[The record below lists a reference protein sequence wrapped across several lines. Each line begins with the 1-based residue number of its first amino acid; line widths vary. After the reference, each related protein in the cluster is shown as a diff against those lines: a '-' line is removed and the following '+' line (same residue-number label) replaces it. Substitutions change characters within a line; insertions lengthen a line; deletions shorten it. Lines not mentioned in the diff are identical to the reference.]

1 MRVHAIDANGTD
13 PTPAVRSFTVDTVAP
28 TVSITAAPT
37 DPHPSSTA
45 TVEFTSEAE
54 ATFECRK
61 LFGDATDAAAVPCT
75 SPWVEPALADG
86 RWRLEVIAVDA
97 AGNRSAPAVAAFT
110 VATVLPPP
118 PTDPPPATDS
128 PASVP
133 VLTPAPT
140 PRPIATPAPAPRA
153 GQTIV
158 VRPVAGRVLVKRPGS
173 SEFSSLTGT
182 ASIPLGSELDTKQ
195 GRVILTSEPGDGRAL
210 HRALLYGGIFTVTQ
224 SGRFVEFAL
233 SEDLAPCGA
242 KVRSTKA
249 KKRRLVGDGKGNF
262 RTLGRYGS
270 ATVRGTKWLVEDS
283 CTGTLTR
290 VTQGVVSVSQRGRK
304 AVLVRA
310 GRSHLAKPSR

>member
-1 MRVHAIDANGTD
+1 M
-13 PTPAVRSFTVDTVAP
+13 
-28 TVSITAAPT
+28 
-37 DPHPSSTA
+37 
-45 TVEFTSEAE
+45 
-54 ATFECRK
+54 
-61 LFGDATDAAAVPCT
+61 
-75 SPWVEPALADG
+75 
-86 RWRLEVIAVDA
+86 
-97 AGNRSAPAVAAFT
+97 
-110 VATVLPPP
+110 
-118 PTDPPPATDS
+118 
-128 PASVP
+128 
-133 VLTPAPT
+133 LTPAPT

-173 SEFSSLTGT
+173 SEFSSLTGA

-195 GRVILTSEPGDGRAL
+195 GRVVLTSEPGDGRAL
-210 HRALLYGGIFTVTQ
+210 QRALLYGGIFTVTQ
-224 SGRFVEFAL
+224 SGRFVELTL

-270 ATVRGTKWLVEDS
+270 VTVRGTKWLVEDS